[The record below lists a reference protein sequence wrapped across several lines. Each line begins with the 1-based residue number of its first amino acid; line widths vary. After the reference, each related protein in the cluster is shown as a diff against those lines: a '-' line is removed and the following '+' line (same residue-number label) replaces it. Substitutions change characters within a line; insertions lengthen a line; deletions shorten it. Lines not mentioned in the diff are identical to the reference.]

1 MEVVWRVGVL
11 LTGEVL
17 ILVFLWNNGW
27 IYNCGDTE
35 ELTGQGRREVF
46 VAGE

>member
-1 MEVVWRVGVL
+1 MEIVWRVGVL

-17 ILVFLWNNGW
+17 ILVLLWNNGW
-27 IYNCGDTE
+27 VYNRGDTE
-35 ELTGQGRREVF
+35 ELTGQGRREAF